1 MLPTIEQIEMTLC
14 NVQKIAQ
21 SHNGQIS
28 IIEVKPVDGD
38 KFDLVITLSGACS
51 SCAISEFTIKYGI
64 ERALRQQF
72 SSFKSVILFNN

>member
-28 IIEVKPVDGD
+28 IIEVKPVLDD
-38 KFDLVITLSGACS
+38 KFDIVIKLVGACAN
-51 SCAISEFTIKYGI
+51 CAIS
-64 ERALRQQF
+64 
-72 SSFKSVILFNN
+72 